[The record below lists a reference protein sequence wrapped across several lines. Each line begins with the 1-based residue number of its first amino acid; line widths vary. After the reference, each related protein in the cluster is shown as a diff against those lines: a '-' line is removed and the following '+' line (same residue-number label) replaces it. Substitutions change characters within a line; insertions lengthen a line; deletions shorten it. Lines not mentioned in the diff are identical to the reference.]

1 MTSVHDGIVF
11 QCPLCDHENFTTKQG
26 LRKHLRL
33 QHDDV
38 EDPEK
43 ILANSKVESIQ
54 ETYSSSQ
61 STLFILKTKNYQRI
75 PPEFLIVF

>member
-33 QHDDV
+33 QHGDV
-38 EDPEK
+38 EDQEK

-54 ETYSSSQ
+54 DSYPSLQQAVS
-61 STLFILKTKNYQRI
+61 K
-75 PPEFLIVF
+75 V